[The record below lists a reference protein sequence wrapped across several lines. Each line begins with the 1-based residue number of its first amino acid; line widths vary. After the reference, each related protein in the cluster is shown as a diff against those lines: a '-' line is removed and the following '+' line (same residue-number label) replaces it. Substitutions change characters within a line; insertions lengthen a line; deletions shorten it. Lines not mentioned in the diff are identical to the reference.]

1 MTIKID
7 FTNLYGKLDE
17 LSRKAQNET
26 LDKALDDTK
35 PIIIM
40 AMAEEAPYK
49 TGDLVRSLGEVE
61 KKGTGR
67 SRTLIMGVRKDA
79 GELEKKKAYYN
90 HYGTIYIAGTHWM
103 EKAFNNC
110 KKDANEQLKQSLKEL
125 FKL

>member
-7 FTNLYGKLDE
+7 FTSLYGKLDE

-35 PIIIM
+35 PIILM
-40 AMAEEAPYK
+40 AMVEESPFD
-49 TGDLVRSLGEVE
+49 TGELSRNLGEVE

-67 SRTLIMGVRKDA
+67 SRALVMGVRKEA
-79 GELEKKKAYYN
+79 NELEKKKAYYN
-90 HYGTIYIAGTHWM
+90 HYGTTYIAGTHWM

-110 KKDANEQLKQSLKEL
+110 KKDANEQLKKSLKEL

>member
-35 PIIIM
+35 LIILMPMID
-40 AMAEEAPYK
+40 ECPYD
-49 TGDLVRSLGEVE
+49 TGELSRNLGEVE
-61 KKGTGR
+61 KKGSGR
-67 SRTLIMGVRKDA
+67 SRTLVIGVKKDA
-79 GELEKKKAYYN
+79 SELEKKKAYYN
-90 HYGTIYIAGTHWM
+90 HYGTRYIAGTHWM

-110 KKDANEQLKQSLKEL
+110 KKDANNQLKKSLKEL